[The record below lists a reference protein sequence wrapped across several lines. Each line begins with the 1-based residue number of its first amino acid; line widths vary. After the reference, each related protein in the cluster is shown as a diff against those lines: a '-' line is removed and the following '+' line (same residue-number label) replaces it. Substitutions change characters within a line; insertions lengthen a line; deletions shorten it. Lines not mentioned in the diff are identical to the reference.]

1 MGAFCFYFFFLPI
14 KSCESVIILAHWV
27 LSSIGSG
34 TPQSATQAISLP
46 CANIF
51 NGRYRY
57 LEDLMQLS
65 AAATPSQDLRWPQY
79 HTPIEMDRLSVF
91 LSSHPDQAFAAYI
104 HQGLTHGFRIGF
116 NSSFT
121 QLQSRSSN
129 HPSALANGS
138 IDILQPHAL
147 VSCTD
152 AKRSWHGTTA
162 TDVPCQLAQPLP
174 HSSSL
179 TDEEQVRPIH
189 SRKRPVSSPVASPM
203 PIEKPKRRR

>member
-1 MGAFCFYFFFLPI
+1 MFN
-14 KSCESVIILAHWV
+14 
-27 LSSIGSG
+27 
-34 TPQSATQAISLP
+34 TNTQCSLP
-46 CANIF
+46 FHTLLTEAILCHGGSLELVRVF
-51 NGRYRY
+51 NRVG
-57 LEDLMQLS
+57 
-65 AAATPSQDLRWPQY
+65 AAASIDTNSRLATIVVKERITRGIIPDLIP
-79 HTPIEMDRLSVF
+79 HT
-91 LSSHPDQAFAAYI
+91 
-104 HQGLTHGFRIGF
+104 LTIVSID
-116 NSSFT
+116 N
-121 QLQSRSSN
+121 
-129 HPSALANGS
+129 